1 MNLRLDNKRGTTL
14 IEILVT
20 LVIIA
25 IGIFSVV
32 QLFSGGFVV
41 LKRGENTTFA
51 ARLAEKEFE
60 RLRSR
65 SDCLPLG
72 ITVLDGQPS
81 TVPGLPLNHTNIY
94 NIRQIIGETVKIPGP
109 RLSAGSS
116 GTVVGSVY
124 QVAFAP
130 VTGINAVYSSNLQR
144 RVMDSS
150 NSDNDPK
157 YWLRPTQYAIDYDEQ
172 KICFRAAPYLRQFN
186 LSYSVWIKD
195 SKTKVRSL
203 RTVNN
208 ELISVPANADWL
220 EIKAGG
226 QSIS

>member
-65 SDCLPLG
+65 SDCLPLRFLMANRARC
-72 ITVLDGQPS
+72 LDC
-81 TVPGLPLNHTNIY
+81 
-94 NIRQIIGETVKIPGP
+94 R
-109 RLSAGSS
+109 
-116 GTVVGSVY
+116 
-124 QVAFAP
+124 
-130 VTGINAVYSSNLQR
+130 
-144 RVMDSS
+144 
-150 NSDNDPK
+150 
-157 YWLRPTQYAIDYDEQ
+157 
-172 KICFRAAPYLRQFN
+172 
-186 LSYSVWIKD
+186 
-195 SKTKVRSL
+195 
-203 RTVNN
+203 
-208 ELISVPANADWL
+208 
-220 EIKAGG
+220 
-226 QSIS
+226 